1 MDISVDNANAA
12 TAWVSEQD
20 PATQRYYWWNPST
33 GERLLERPDGAS
45 EAAAWSAAVAPS
57 GHTYYYT
64 LAGERTWEKP
74 AGFDATFQVHA
85 HMVGVTGSSAALPP
99 AGEPAALSTTAG
111 PARNTMSAKIDDML
125 ETLRWKGRPIISP
138 ARLRPWLHGQEGVL
152 RAGSFDLRYGLHVAC
167 GSMVYGILF
176 VPFVF
181 ALLQQTMMDNEAL
194 DPYSPDHQLT
204 RRAWVGGSTFLG
216 AVTLYCMLM
225 FTVLD
230 EDVWYVPHAATR
242 RAIFGN

>member
-1 MDISVDNANAA
+1 M
-12 TAWVSEQD
+12 
-20 PATQRYYWWNPST
+20 
-33 GERLLERPDGAS
+33 LERPDGAS

-176 VPFVF
+176 VRSKV
-181 ALLQQTMMDNEAL
+181 L
-194 DPYSPDHQLT
+194 
-204 RRAWVGGSTFLG
+204 
-216 AVTLYCMLM
+216 AVP
-225 FTVLD
+225 VN
-230 EDVWYVPHAATR
+230 H
-242 RAIFGN
+242 

>member
-1 MDISVDNANAA
+1 MG
-12 TAWVSEQD
+12 
-20 PATQRYYWWNPST
+20 ST
-33 GERLLERPDGAS
+33 NSSAEWPDGAS

-64 LAGERTWEKP
+64 AAGERTWEKP

-138 ARLRPWLHGQEGVL
+138 ACLP
-152 RAGSFDLRYGLHVAC
+152 S
-167 GSMVYGILF
+167 
-176 VPFVF
+176 
-181 ALLQQTMMDNEAL
+181 
-194 DPYSPDHQLT
+194 
-204 RRAWVGGSTFLG
+204 
-216 AVTLYCMLM
+216 
-225 FTVLD
+225 
-230 EDVWYVPHAATR
+230 
-242 RAIFGN
+242 